1 MSHFNRAI
9 VAALAAFA
17 VQTAAPDAMSANT
30 EPSKGAPAKLEL
42 VEGTKLSR
50 VTLTQKA
57 AQRLD
62 IRTGTIS
69 QDATGRMIAPYA
81 AVFYDVAGV
90 AWVYTN
96 PQPLM
101 FVRHKVTVE
110 QIKAANAYL
119 TDGPPT
125 GTQVV
130 IVGVSE
136 LYGTEKGV
144 GH

>member
-1 MSHFNRAI
+1 MSHCNRAI
-9 VAALAAFA
+9 VAALAAFT
-17 VQTAAPDAMSANT
+17 VQTAAPGAMSATT
-30 EPSKGAPAKLEL
+30 EASKGAPAKLEL

-62 IRTGTIS
+62 IRTAAIS
-69 QDATGRMIAPYA
+69 QDATGRTIAPYA

-101 FVRHKVTVE
+101 FVRQKVTVA
-110 QIKAANAYL
+110 QIKAADAIL
-119 TDGPPT
+119 TDGPPA

>member
-1 MSHFNRAI
+1 MSHCNRAI

-17 VQTAAPDAMSANT
+17 VQTAAPAAMSAT
-30 EPSKGAPAKLEL
+30 VEASKGAPAKIEL
-42 VEGTKLSR
+42 IEGTKLSR

-62 IRTGTIS
+62 IRTGTVS

-101 FVRHKVTVE
+101 FVRHKVTIE
-110 QIKAANAYL
+110 QIKGANAFL
-119 TDGPPT
+119 MEGPPA
-125 GTQVV
+125 GTPVV
-130 IVGVSE
+130 IIGVSE

>member
-17 VQTAAPDAMSANT
+17 MQTAAPGAMSAT
-30 EPSKGAPAKLEL
+30 EASKGAPAELEL

-69 QDATGRMIAPYA
+69 QDVTGRMIAPYA

-96 PQPLM
+96 PQPLV
-101 FVRHKVTVE
+101 FLRHKVTVE

-119 TDGPPT
+119 TDGPAA

>member
-1 MSHFNRAI
+1 MSHCNRAI

-17 VQTAAPDAMSANT
+17 VQTAAPGAMSAT
-30 EPSKGAPAKLEL
+30 VEASKGAPAKIER

-69 QDATGRMIAPYA
+69 QDAAGKMIAPYA

-101 FVRHKVTVE
+101 FVRHKVTIE
-110 QIKAANAYL
+110 QIKGASAHL
-119 TDGPPT
+119 SDGPPV
-125 GTQVV
+125 GTQIV